1 MRTWLLLLGGLL
13 IWAAHFFLLYAFAS
27 IWPGS
32 QTARWLVLAVTAAA
46 LAADGAIIWL
56 AAKVPRSGDDDQ
68 LGQWMWRFAFA
79 GALLS
84 SAAVVWQGFP
94 ALI

>member
-1 MRTWLLLLGGLL
+1 MRSWLQLLGGLL

-32 QTARWLVLAVTAAA
+32 QIARWLTLAVTAGA

-56 AAKVPRSGDDDQ
+56 AAKALEGGDDDQ
-68 LGQWMWRFAFA
+68 LAQWMWRFAFA

-84 SAAVVWQGFP
+84 SAAVVWQGLP
-94 ALI
+94 ALM

>member
-1 MRTWLLLLGGLL
+1 MRSWLLLLSGLL

-32 QTARWLVLAVTAAA
+32 QTARWLTFAVTAGA
-46 LAADGAIIWL
+46 LAVDGAIMWL
-56 AAKVPRSGDDDQ
+56 AAKALRGDDDDQ

-79 GALLS
+79 GSLLS
-84 SAAVVWQGFP
+84 SAAVVWQGLP